1 MKKKICNLYSMG
13 SLDQTQ
19 GGGSLFNYY
28 FIKYLL
34 NKNYY
39 VNATLFGN
47 KDFYKTQVNFQNIIK
62 NKNLKVR
69 YIILKDKYKFNLKN
83 NFFLESI
90 NKFFYYQELL
100 SYFLLNKNKIN
111 SNDINVT
118 RGFGFACIFS
128 KFNIKNINLLDDP
141 KVLQVK
147 SKLLKSSDLLLKIK
161 QIIIYFLFKNIYKK
175 ISLYF
180 KLNNFCKF
188 YTHSPHHVL
197 YFNENN
203 IKCKHIT
210 TFQKSNQLSYIN
222 EVKKFFLKN
231 QKRNFINICFVGSLD
246 TTASKLSIENS
257 LFFFKNLNKKI
268 KINIFFLSDSNKK
281 FKNFENVNI
290 YFVKKKVKL
299 NDFMKKMHFGIYL
312 GDYNIGIR
320 QRIIFMM
327 SYGVPVLCHI
337 NNKDSLI
344 FLTNNKDIIYY
355 KDENDL
361 YKVFNKLCL
370 NQSFLLKLKTN
381 SFFSQRK
388 FYDMKKNIE
397 LFYKEVVKKF

>member
-1 MKKKICNLYSMG
+1 MG

-19 GGGSLFNYY
+19 GGSSLFNYY
-28 FIKYLL
+28 FIKHLL
-34 NKNYY
+34 NKNYS
-39 VNATLFGN
+39 VNATLFASKN
-47 KDFYKTQVNFQNIIK
+47 FYKTQVNFKNIIK
-62 NKNLKVR
+62 KNKKLKVS
-69 YIILKDKYKFNLKN
+69 YIILKDKYKFNFKK

-90 NKFFYYQELL
+90 NKIFYYKELL
-100 SYFLLNKNKIN
+100 NYFLLNKNKIN
-111 SNDINVT
+111 RNDINVT

-128 KFNIKNINLLDDP
+128 KLNIKNINLLDDP

-147 SKLLKSSDLLLKIK
+147 RELLKSSDFFFKIK
-161 QIIIYFLFKNIYKK
+161 RIIVYLFLKNIYKK
-175 ISLYF
+175 MSFYF

-222 EVKKFFLKN
+222 EVKKFLLKN

-246 TTASKLSIENS
+246 TSASKTSIETS
-257 LFFFKNLNKKI
+257 LVLFKNLNKKI
-268 KINIFFLSDSNKK
+268 KINIFFLSDSYKK
-281 FKNFENVNI
+281 IKNIENVNI

-361 YKVFNKLCL
+361 YKIFNKLCL
-370 NQSFLLKLKTN
+370 NQSFLLKLKIN

-388 FYDMKKNIE
+388 FYDMKKNLE
-397 LFYKEVVKKF
+397 LFYKEIVKKFQY